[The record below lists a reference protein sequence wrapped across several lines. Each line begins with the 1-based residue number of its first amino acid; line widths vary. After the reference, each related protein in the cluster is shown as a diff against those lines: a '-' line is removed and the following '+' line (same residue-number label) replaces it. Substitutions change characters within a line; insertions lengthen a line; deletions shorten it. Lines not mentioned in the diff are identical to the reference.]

1 MQMEAETLGRSITYT
16 PAWKGAMPGEC
27 LKGNC
32 TFKSVKKHIT
42 KTSKKPMAMLT
53 VTNEA
58 YDMEALV
65 FPREYPKYMTI
76 LENYSGGIYY
86 VEGTMDKEGKK
97 LIINKIEPPKA
108 EGEDAPQAAGSMPAI
123 DFSMFEF

>member
-1 MQMEAETLGRSITYT
+1 MEAETLGRSITYT

-42 KTSKKPMAMLT
+42 KASKKPMAMLT

-108 EGEDAPQAAGSMPAI
+108 EEEDAPQAAAGAMPAI
-123 DFSMFEF
+123 DFSKFEF